1 MSSAN
6 SRSVLFGSV
15 YALFYLYWNYNCDR
29 QQNRLTSSV
38 ALSLQKNVY
47 VKLREK
53 YENNKWN
60 LKELNWIC
68 IMINIGS
75 SLVDPYEF

>member
-1 MSSAN
+1 M
-6 SRSVLFGSV
+6 
-15 YALFYLYWNYNCDR
+15 
-29 QQNRLTSSV
+29 TSSV

-68 IMINIGS
+68 TMINIGS
-75 SLVDPYEF
+75 SLVDPYEFFENQYAYLTHIQNCYFLENID